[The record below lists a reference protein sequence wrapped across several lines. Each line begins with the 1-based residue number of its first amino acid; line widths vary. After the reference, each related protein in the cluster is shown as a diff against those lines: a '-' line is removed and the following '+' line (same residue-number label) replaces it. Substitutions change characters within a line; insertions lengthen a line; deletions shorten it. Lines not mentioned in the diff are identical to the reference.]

1 MLKELAENLKTG
13 YLRLMPENVIFNG
26 GNVIIDLE
34 GLNVHDAI
42 QISLI
47 ANDFLKGKEHSIN
60 ACDETDVIEISI
72 D

>member
-1 MLKELAENLKTG
+1 MLKELAEKLKTG
-13 YLRLMPENVIFNG
+13 YLKLMPENVIFNG
-26 GNVIIDLE
+26 GNIVIDLE

-47 ANDFLKGKEHSIN
+47 ASDFLKGKEHFIN
-60 ACDETDVIEISI
+60 ACDQTDVIEISL